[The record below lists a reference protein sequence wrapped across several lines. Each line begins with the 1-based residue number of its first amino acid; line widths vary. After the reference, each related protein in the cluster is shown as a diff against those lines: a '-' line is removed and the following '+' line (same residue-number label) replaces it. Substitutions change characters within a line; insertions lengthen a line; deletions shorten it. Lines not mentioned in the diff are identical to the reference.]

1 MTNVFNISVKN
12 HKYNPCSKEFNN
24 NTYAITEVKLTG
36 VINHFQDKIFF
47 VISAFREEYN
57 LEENLKRH
65 ENLKGDIK
73 NKRLGFVE
81 LLGFWDEEKNITEL
95 SLLVPYK
102 ETDYIKSFEDFEKYS
117 LELLIKAKQTAVIMY
132 YPKTDEIMLL
142 DENGFIVTR
151 FDKLNIGNLNMAY
164 SRARYGKHSYKYF
177 YYEGYRTADNSI
189 HASGLA
195 QKGYIIFMK

>member
-1 MTNVFNISVKN
+1 
-12 HKYNPCSKEFNN
+12 
-24 NTYAITEVKLTG
+24 
-36 VINHFQDKIFF
+36 
-47 VISAFREEYN
+47 
-57 LEENLKRH
+57 
-65 ENLKGDIK
+65 
-73 NKRLGFVE
+73 
-81 LLGFWDEEKNITEL
+81 
-95 SLLVPYK
+95 
-102 ETDYIKSFEDFEKYS
+102 
-117 LELLIKAKQTAVIMY
+117 MY